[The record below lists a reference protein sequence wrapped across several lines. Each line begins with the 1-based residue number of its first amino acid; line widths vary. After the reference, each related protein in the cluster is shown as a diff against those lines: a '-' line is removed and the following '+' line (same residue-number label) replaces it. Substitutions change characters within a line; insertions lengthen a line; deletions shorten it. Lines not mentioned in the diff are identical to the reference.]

1 MPKRK
6 TASTPKLSPERTAP
20 RSWWLVD
27 VTEERT
33 LRIWASGPKDAASIA
48 TLALQDHYPT
58 HGKMIYSLKHVVR
71 AQDGRSAT
79 DRMR

>member
-1 MPKRK
+1 MPKK
-6 TASTPKLSPERTAP
+6 VVKIAEPSTVRTTP

-27 VTEERT
+27 VIEERT
-33 LRIWASGPKDAASIA
+33 LKVWASGPREAASIA

-58 HGKMIYSLKHVVR
+58 HGKMIGSLKHIVK
-71 AQDGRSAT
+71 AKDGRSAT